1 MSGPGRR
8 SAIVDRWRRR
18 VGRIDVAPSSVPH
31 LACRAPSSSMFLDQR
46 GLVRACCWNDLH
58 VLGSVAER
66 SLLDIWHGPAAV
78 ELRRAMADDD
88 LTKGCEFC
96 KWQVDRGH
104 PELAASRWFTH
115 FEPDRVDPDW
125 PQQIEFAITN
135 TCNLQCVM
143 CNGEWS
149 SSIRAQR
156 EHLPPLP
163 TVYDDRFFDDLRAFL
178 PHLRHAKFLGGEP
191 LLATETLKVMDTMV
205 DVGAT
210 ARVHIT
216 TNGTQWTPRVERLL
230 DLMPVDVAISLDAA
244 TADTYHRVR
253 IGSSWTQVMANLD
266 RFQRRARTNHTDLTL
281 TFCLM
286 TNNWQDFTAFC
297 QLADRR
303 GLGAAVNVVTQ
314 PDHLSLYHLPADR
327 LASVVDG
334 IGAQRSSLRRDLT
347 RSRAVWEAEVT
358 KLRGQVAD
366 RRQGE
371 QVVGIDSHGP

>member
-1 MSGPGRR
+1 
-8 SAIVDRWRRR
+8 
-18 VGRIDVAPSSVPH
+18 
-31 LACRAPSSSMFLDQR
+31 MFLDQR

-88 LTKGCEFC
+88 LTKGCHIC

-104 PELAASRWFTH
+104 PELAFSRWFTH

-303 GLGAAVNVVTQ
+303 GLEANVNLVTH
-314 PDHLSLYHLPADR
+314 PEELSLYRLPADR
-327 LASVVDG
+327 LATVVDG
-334 IGAQRSSLRRDLT
+334 IGARRRALTVDLG
-347 RSRAVWEAEVT
+347 RNRAMWEAELDR
-358 KLRGQVAD
+358 LRV
-366 RRQGE
+366 RLELLRTGE
-371 QVVGIDSHGP
+371 PVLGIDVEPEPPVDIRPAGSSR